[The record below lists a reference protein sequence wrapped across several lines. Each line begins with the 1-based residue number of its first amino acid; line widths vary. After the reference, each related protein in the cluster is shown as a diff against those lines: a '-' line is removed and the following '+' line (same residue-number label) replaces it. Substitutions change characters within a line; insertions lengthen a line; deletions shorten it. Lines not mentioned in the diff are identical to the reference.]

1 MNVVVSHWS
10 ANAAV
15 LAVVAGVGAVHLC
28 GLRGVAVDARRRGR
42 DMPRGLGREVAAFYG
57 GLFVVVLALLSP
69 LAYWSAQYIWVR
81 SVQDVLLANLAPAFL
96 VLGAPWLVL
105 RRGLP
110 FRLPRAHGPGR
121 DPAAGRGA
129 GSGRGGGSGR
139 GAGWGREPDPGR
151 VTRLARMSALTVIA
165 FNVAWCCWHL
175 PALYDG
181 ALRYPAV
188 YAAEV
193 VTYLGLGVA
202 FWLQLIGSRP
212 LSPALAPLRRVAL
225 LAGTIIVSTL
235 LGMVLVF
242 GYGLAYPG
250 YAGPGHRVLS
260 VVYDQQAGGAVL
272 WVLVLLAYVTAGV
285 ALLIR
290 WLNDEEAQ
298 ALASGLD
305 RLLKPAKPAWPSR
318 PGLR

>member
-15 LAVVAGVGAVHLC
+15 LAVVAVVVAVHAR
-28 GLRGVAVDARRRGR
+28 GLRGVAADARRTGEGT
-42 DMPRGLGREVAAFYG
+42 PRGLGWEAAAFYG
-57 GLFVVVLALLSP
+57 GLLAVVLALLSP
-69 LAYWSAQYIWVR
+69 LAYWSHLYIWVR
-81 SVQDVLLANLAPAFL
+81 SLQDILLANVATVFL

-105 RRGLP
+105 RRGLE
-110 FRLPRAHGPGR
+110 FRRSPAGSAGMPGPATR
-121 DPAAGRGA
+121 PAASRA
-129 GSGRGGGSGR
+129 
-139 GAGWGREPDPGR
+139 
-151 VTRLARMSALTVIA
+151 RLAVGTVVA
-165 FNVAWCCWHL
+165 FNVVWCGWHL
-175 PALYDG
+175 PPLYDG

-193 VTYLGLGVA
+193 VSYLGLGVA
-202 FWLQLIGSRP
+202 FWLVLIGSRP
-212 LSPALAPLRRVAL
+212 LSPVLPPLRRVML
-225 LAGTIIVSTL
+225 LAGTVVVGTL

-242 GYGLAYPG
+242 GYGVAYPSYIG
-250 YAGPGHRVLS
+250 AGHHVLS
-260 VVYDQQAGGAVL
+260 VVYDQQAGGAEL
-272 WVLVLLAYVTAGV
+272 WVLVLPVYVTAGV

>member
-15 LAVVAGVGAVHLC
+15 LAVVAVVMAVHAR
-28 GLRGVAVDARRRGR
+28 GLRGVVTDARRQGE
-42 DMPRGLGREVAAFYG
+42 DLPRGLGREATAFYG
-57 GLFVVVLALLSP
+57 GLLVVILALLSP
-69 LAYWSAQYIWVR
+69 VAYWSAHDIWDR
-81 SVQDVLLANLAPAFL
+81 SLQDVLLANVAPVFL

-110 FRLPRAHGPGR
+110 LRRPWAPDAEPGPR
-121 DPAAGRGA
+121 PAAQVRRTVG
-129 GSGRGGGSGR
+129 
-139 GAGWGREPDPGR
+139 
-151 VTRLARMSALTVIA
+151 TVIA
-165 FNVAWCCWHL
+165 FNVVWCGWHL
-175 PALYDG
+175 PVLYDA
-181 ALRYPAV
+181 ALRHPVV
-188 YAAEV
+188 YAAQV
-193 VTYLGLGVA
+193 VSYLGLGMA

-212 LSPALAPLRRVAL
+212 LSPVLTPLRRVAL
-225 LAGTIIVSTL
+225 VGASVVVSTL

-242 GYGLAYPG
+242 GYGLAYPA
-250 YAGPGHRVLS
+250 YAGPGQHVLS

-272 WVLVLLAYVTAGV
+272 WVLVLPVYVTAGV
-285 ALLIR
+285 ALLIQ

-298 ALASGLD
+298 ALTSGLD

>member
-15 LAVVAGVGAVHLC
+15 LAVVAVVVAVHLR
-28 GLRGVAVDARRRGR
+28 GLRGAATDARRQGE
-42 DMPRGLGREVAAFYG
+42 DTPRGMGWQAAAFYG
-57 GLFVVVLALLSP
+57 GLLAVILALASP
-69 LAYWSAQYIWVR
+69 LAYWSARYIWVR
-81 SVQDVLLANLAPAFL
+81 SLQDILLANVATAFL

-105 RRGLP
+105 RRGLE
-110 FRLPRAHGPGR
+110 FRRP
-121 DPAAGRGA
+121 PAGDAGRRQAEDAAPRPGA
-129 GSGRGGGSGR
+129 SR
-139 GAGWGREPDPGR
+139 A
-151 VTRLARMSALTVIA
+151 RLAVGTVVA
-165 FNVAWCCWHL
+165 FNVAWCGWHL

-181 ALRYPAV
+181 ALRYPVV

-193 VTYLGLGVA
+193 VSYLGLGTA

-212 LSPALAPLRRVAL
+212 LSPVLPPLRRVML
-225 LAGTIIVSTL
+225 LAATVVVGTL

-242 GYGLAYPG
+242 GYGVAYPSYIG
-250 YAGPGHRVLS
+250 AGQHVLS
-260 VVYDQQAGGAVL
+260 VLYDQQTGGAEL
-272 WVLVLLAYVTAGV
+272 WVLVLPVYVTAGV

-298 ALASGLD
+298 ALTSGLD

>member
-15 LAVVAGVGAVHLC
+15 LAVVAVVVAVHAR
-28 GLRGVAVDARRRGR
+28 GLRGVAADARRAGEGT
-42 DMPRGLGREVAAFYG
+42 PRGLGWEAAACYG
-57 GLFVVVLALLSP
+57 GLLAVVLALLSP
-69 LAYWSAQYIWVR
+69 LAYWSHLYIWVR
-81 SVQDVLLANLAPAFL
+81 SLQDILLANVATVFL

-105 RRGLP
+105 RRGLE
-110 FRLPRAHGPGR
+110 FRRSRPADR
-121 DPAAGRGA
+121 DAGASERPAASRA
-129 GSGRGGGSGR
+129 
-139 GAGWGREPDPGR
+139 
-151 VTRLARMSALTVIA
+151 RLAVGTVVA
-165 FNVAWCCWHL
+165 FNVAWCGWHL
-175 PALYDG
+175 PPLYDG

-188 YAAEV
+188 DAAEV
-193 VTYLGLGVA
+193 VSYLGLGVA
-202 FWLQLIGSRP
+202 FWLVLIGSRP
-212 LSPALAPLRRVAL
+212 LSPVLPPLRRVML
-225 LAGTIIVSTL
+225 LAGTVVVGTL

-242 GYGLAYPG
+242 GYGVAYPS
-250 YAGPGHRVLS
+250 YIRAGHHVLS
-260 VVYDQQAGGAVL
+260 VVYDQQAGGAEL
-272 WVLVLLAYVTAGV
+272 WVLVLPVYVTAGV

>member
-1 MNVVVSHWS
+1 MNMVVSHWS

-15 LAVVAGVGAVHLC
+15 LAVVAAVGAVHLR
-28 GLRGVAVDARRRGR
+28 GLRGMAADARRGG

-69 LAYWSAQYIWVR
+69 LAYWSAHYIWVR
-81 SVQDVLLANLAPAFL
+81 SVQDILLANLAPAFV

-212 LSPALAPLRRVAL
+212 VSPALAPLRRVAL

-318 PGLR
+318 PV

>member
-15 LAVVAGVGAVHLC
+15 LAAVAAVTAVHLR
-28 GLRGVAVDARRRGR
+28 GLHGVAADARRPGE
-42 DMPRGLGREVAAFYG
+42 DLPRGLGRDVAAFYG
-57 GLFVVVLALLSP
+57 GLCVVVLALLSP
-69 LAYWSAQYIWVR
+69 LAYWSAHYIWVR

-105 RRGLP
+105 RRGLLRRP
-110 FRLPRAHGPGR
+110 QAR
-121 DPAAGRGA
+121 DPEPRPRPSASPAWLAVAA
-129 GSGRGGGSGR
+129 
-139 GAGWGREPDPGR
+139 
-151 VTRLARMSALTVIA
+151 VIA
-165 FNVAWCCWHL
+165 FNMAWCGWHL

-188 YAAEV
+188 YTAEV
-193 VTYLGLGVA
+193 VSYLGLGVA

-212 LSPALAPLRRVAL
+212 LSPPLAPLRRVAL
-225 LAGTIIVSTL
+225 LAGTVIVSTV

-260 VVYDQQAGGAVL
+260 VVYDQQTGGAVL
-272 WVLVLLAYVTAGV
+272 WVLVLPAYVTVGV

-298 ALASGLD
+298 ALTSGLD

>member
-15 LAVVAGVGAVHLC
+15 LAVVAVVVAVHAR
-28 GLRGVAVDARRRGR
+28 GLRGVAADARRTGEGT
-42 DMPRGLGREVAAFYG
+42 PRGLGWEAAAFYG
-57 GLFVVVLALLSP
+57 GLLAVVLALLSP
-69 LAYWSAQYIWVR
+69 LAYWSHLYIWVR
-81 SVQDVLLANLAPAFL
+81 SLQDILLANVATVFL

-105 RRGLP
+105 RRGLELRRSRP
-110 FRLPRAHGPGR
+110 VGGDAWASER
-121 DPAAGRGA
+121 PAASRA
-129 GSGRGGGSGR
+129 
-139 GAGWGREPDPGR
+139 
-151 VTRLARMSALTVIA
+151 RLAVGTVVA
-165 FNVAWCCWHL
+165 FNVVWCGWHL
-175 PALYDG
+175 PPLYDG

-188 YAAEV
+188 DAAEV
-193 VTYLGLGVA
+193 VSYLGLGVA
-202 FWLQLIGSRP
+202 FWLVLIGSRP
-212 LSPALAPLRRVAL
+212 LSPVLPPLRRVML
-225 LAGTIIVSTL
+225 LAGTVVVGTL

-242 GYGLAYPG
+242 GYGVAYPS
-250 YAGPGHRVLS
+250 YIRAGHHVLS
-260 VVYDQQAGGAVL
+260 VVYDQQAGGAEL
-272 WVLVLLAYVTAGV
+272 WVLVLPVYVTAGV

>member
-15 LAVVAGVGAVHLC
+15 LAVVATVTAVHLR
-28 GLRGVAVDARRRGR
+28 GLHGVAADARRRGG
-42 DMPRGLGREVAAFYG
+42 DTPHGLGREAAAFYG

-69 LAYWSAQYIWVR
+69 LAYWSAHYIWVR

-121 DPAAGRGA
+121 SPGPGRGP
-129 GSGRGGGSGR
+129 
-139 GAGWGREPDPGR
+139 EPGR
-151 VTRLARMSALTVIA
+151 AARLARMSVLTVVA
-165 FNVAWCCWHL
+165 FNVAWCGWHL

-181 ALRYPAV
+181 ALRYPAA

-225 LAGTIIVSTL
+225 LAGTVIVSTL

-272 WVLVLLAYVTAGV
+272 WVLVLPAYITVGV

-298 ALASGLD
+298 ALAAGFD
-305 RLLKPAKPAWPSR
+305 RLLKPAKPAWPTRS
-318 PGLR
+318 GL

>member
-15 LAVVAGVGAVHLC
+15 LAAVAAVTAVHLR
-28 GLRGVAVDARRRGR
+28 GLHGVAADARRRGG
-42 DMPRGLGREVAAFYG
+42 DVPRGLGREVAAFYG
-57 GLFVVVLALLSP
+57 GLCVVVLALLSP
-69 LAYWSAQYIWVR
+69 LAYWSAHYIWVR

-105 RRGLP
+105 HRGLS
-110 FRLPRAHGPGR
+110 FRTPRAHGPGR
-121 DPAAGRGA
+121 GPGPRPG
-129 GSGRGGGSGR
+129 
-139 GAGWGREPDPGR
+139 PQPGR
-151 VTRLARMSALTVIA
+151 AARLARVSVLAVIA
-165 FNVAWCCWHL
+165 FNVAWCAWHL
-175 PALYDG
+175 PVLYDG
-181 ALRYPAV
+181 ALRYPAA

-212 LSPALAPLRRVAL
+212 LSPPLVPLRRVAL
-225 LAGTIIVSTL
+225 LAGTVIVSTV

-272 WVLVLLAYVTAGV
+272 WVLVLPAYVTVGV

-298 ALASGLD
+298 ALTSGLD